1 MAQPDIVCP
10 SPDLLFPLYAL
21 PEISFPSS
29 QEFFMSAALPKALLD
44 SSIASAYL
52 GSTCEEA
59 VHLQAF
65 LGVGLALL
73 CFCLLLGC
81 AICWHQRK
89 KSRSDDAKAQVAD
102 RTVMDLG
109 LVSPSRTITPVAIQQ
124 QYVEIEGE
132 VLEAPSSTAVMDS
145 PGSSGP
151 ESPPRSLRH
160 GRASLPSIP
169 ISQKL
174 GLPVKAPRGRE
185 RRCTISG
192 ESAFGD
198 RSSLI
203 SRPTLGTSLPQSY
216 TVPRGLSGA
225 TTMKPRPHLHFTLFY
240 SEAEALLTVTV
251 VGVSRLPKGLRSSR
265 NSYVKVYLLP
275 KFVEPQRTSLCK
287 RSLNPEFHEQFQ
299 FGRYGLEELQ
309 SLTLRFTVYAKEFHN
324 LKDSFLGEVM
334 FPCSQATWNPRVPSV
349 YTQELSTTKTK
360 LRKSLSS
367 QDISLS
373 PSFCQPKS
381 MGQLFLLL
389 QYQALANRIKVL
401 VRKAENLG
409 RLTRIPG
416 TPDHYVVIQLYHD
429 GKVLDT
435 KETKSVAGCNPVW
448 NTPFLF
454 SIPAGDIQE
463 QQLALE
469 FTVMQARL
477 YTRSCLVGRVLI
489 GPNAPEMGQVHWK
502 EMCSRGNVESAR
514 WHSIQPPAFQLS
526 P

>member
-1 MAQPDIVCP
+1 MAFFKDRVYPALAFCQSVFLFFFKGMIEGLMV
-10 SPDLLFPLYAL
+10 LLFLWL
-21 PEISFPSS
+21 LV
-29 QEFFMSAALPKALLD
+29 QVLLD
-44 SSIASAYL
+44 KHQR
-52 GSTCEEA
+52 
-59 VHLQAF
+59 VHLQVF

-89 KSRSDDAKAQVAD
+89 KSRCDEAKAQAAD

-109 LVSPSRTITPVAIQQ
+109 LVLPSRTITPVAIQQ

-132 VLEAPSSTAVMDS
+132 LLESPSPTAVIDS
-145 PGSSGP
+145 PGSSGS
-151 ESPPRSLRH
+151 ESPPRNLHR

-174 GLPVKAPRGRE
+174 SLPVKAQRGRE

-192 ESAFGD
+192 DE
-198 RSSLI
+198 SSLL
-203 SRPTLGTSLPQSY
+203 SRPILGTSLPPSY
-216 TVPRGLSGA
+216 TIPRGLSGA
-225 TTMKPRPHLHFTLFY
+225 TTKPRPHLHFTLFY

-251 VGVSRLPKGLRSSR
+251 VGVSRLSKGLRSSR

-275 KFVEPQRTSLCK
+275 KFVEPQRTSLCRK
-287 RSLNPEFHEQFQ
+287 SLNPEFHEQFH
-299 FGRYGLEELQ
+299 FGRYSLEELR

-360 LRKSLSS
+360 LKKSLSS
-367 QDISLS
+367 QDISSS
-373 PSFCQPKS
+373 PSFSQPKS

-469 FTVMQARL
+469 FTIMQARL

>member
-1 MAQPDIVCP
+1 MPLQLHFQTLPFF
-10 SPDLLFPLYAL
+10 LLN
-21 PEISFPSS
+21 
-29 QEFFMSAALPKALLD
+29 QDFFMPAALPRALLD
-44 SSIASAYL
+44 SSVVSSYL
-52 GSTCEEA
+52 RSTFGEA
-59 VHLQAF
+59 VHLQVF

-89 KSRSDDAKAQVAD
+89 KNHLEEGKAQAED
-102 RTVMDLG
+102 RTLVDLG
-109 LVSPSRTITPVAIQQ
+109 LVLPSQATTAVAIQK
-124 QYVEIEGE
+124 QYVEIEGD
-132 VLEAPSSTAVMDS
+132 VLGVPSPTASVHS
-145 PGSSGP
+145 LGSSGP
-151 ESPPRSLRH
+151 KSPPQNIRR

-174 GLPVKAPRGRE
+174 SLPVKVPQGRK

-192 ESAFGD
+192 ESIFGD
-198 RSSLI
+198 ESSLL
-203 SRPTLGTSLPQSY
+203 SRPILGTSIPQSY
-216 TVPRGLSGA
+216 TIPRGLSGA
-225 TTMKPRPHLHFTLFY
+225 TMKPRPHLHFTLFY
-240 SEAEALLTVTV
+240 SQAEALLTVTV
-251 VGVSRLPKGLRSSR
+251 IGVSHLPKGLRSSR

-275 KFVEPQRTSLCK
+275 KFVEPQRTSLCRK
-287 RSLNPEFHEQFQ
+287 SLNPEFHEQFY
-299 FGRYGLEELQ
+299 FGRYSLEELQ
-309 SLTLRFTVYAKEFHN
+309 SLTLRFAVYAKEFHH

-334 FPCSQATWNPRVPSV
+334 FPCAQATWTPGVSLA

-360 LRKSLSS
+360 LKKCFSS
-367 QDISLS
+367 QDMRFS
-373 PSFCQPKS
+373 PSFSQPKS
-381 MGQLFLLL
+381 MGQLFILL

-401 VRKAENLG
+401 IRKAENLG

-435 KETKSVAGCNPVW
+435 KETKSIAGYNPVW

-469 FTVMQARL
+469 FTIMQARL
-477 YTRSCLVGRVLI
+477 YTRSCVVGRVLI
-489 GPNAPEMGQVHWK
+489 GPHAPEMGQVHWK

-514 WHSIQPPAFQLS
+514 WHSIQPPGFPLS